1 MFTCTLFKADFASWK
16 GRASPT
22 STKVSIF
29 AWDCVQMN
37 FFAWFSCLFLFG
49 LMWVMRLNY
58 AYLCTQIGRNVKE
71 TIGTVLK
78 TRKVSRSGPGAESCE
93 PRFELGGK
101 LSSYCSLLLM
111 SGQVDR
117 KCLVYIF
124 SLQFLF
130 GRWKNAQSATG
141 TQAL

>member
-93 PRFELGGK
+93 PRFELAG
-101 LSSYCSLLLM
+101 
-111 SGQVDR
+111 
-117 KCLVYIF
+117 
-124 SLQFLF
+124 
-130 GRWKNAQSATG
+130 N
-141 TQAL
+141 